1 MQNGWIFKGRRGGCP
16 FYIYLENEKA
26 GDIELTPNH
35 QTNKPSII
43 EDLTG
48 QNMVCPWW
56 LCFTFDNPLRKLLHN
71 PEAILSPYVHPGDR
85 VIDIGPG
92 MGYFTIPL
100 ARLVGDKGHVIAIDV
115 QEKMLSALR
124 SRAKKNE
131 VSERIEGYL
140 ASQKSLGIHEKADFI
155 LAFWMAHEVL
165 DQSSFFR
172 EIRDLLKPNGSLLLA
187 EPIVHVRKKHFLRTL
202 QSAIEIGLVIKE
214 SPRIRLSHCALL
226 GFGK

>member
-1 MQNGWIFKGRRGGCP
+1 MK
-16 FYIYLENEKA
+16 
-26 GDIELTPNH
+26 D
-35 QTNKPSII
+35 II
-43 EDLTG
+43 ENLTA

-100 ARLVGDKGHVIAIDV
+100 ARLVGPKGHVIAIDV

-124 SRAKKNE
+124 SRAKKKG
-131 VSERIEGYL
+131 VSGRIEGYL

-155 LAFWMAHEVL
+155 LAFWMAHEVP
-165 DQSSFFR
+165 DQSLFFR
-172 EIRDLLKPNGSLLLA
+172 EIRDLLKPGGSLLLA

-214 SPRIRLSHCALL
+214 SPKIRLSHSALL